1 MACCCFVLESSIC
14 ASVSFASLN
23 LILQSSGGLVNV
35 NSGANSVKYCDAR
48 TKVALIMSNLCRSR
62 TIRRHSAKYDKPRTK
77 STLERDTPALFY
89 ISCLPSSIFQG
100 SDCKPGFRRCLPQK
114 TFPLKIFGY
123 RAIYKKFC
131 FSPISVSACKKKV
144 LGSCTHNFDATDLP
158 NS

>member
-1 MACCCFVLESSIC
+1 MQYDLVQKMACCCFVLESSIC

-77 STLERDTPALFY
+77 EHIGKRHSGTVLHYLFAIFN
-89 ISCLPSSIFQG
+89 ISRQWLQASSKEA
-100 SDCKPGFRRCLPQK
+100 S
-114 TFPLKIFGY
+114 
-123 RAIYKKFC
+123 KKLLC
-131 FSPISVSACKKKV
+131 WRHMQHQNPRLI
-144 LGSCTHNFDATDLP
+144 LGENFLLNVEP
-158 NS
+158 KNIEHI